1 MKALINGFPVEM
13 GKIGWGEAT
22 LISVKGNI
30 AKVDV
35 SNWTDALKRKAKG
48 KLPVKKF
55 PARLYILWGVECD
68 D

>member
-13 GKIGWGEAT
+13 GKLGMGKAK

-30 AKVDV
+30 AKVDI

-48 KLPVKKF
+48 KLPVEKF
-55 PARLYILWGVECD
+55 PAKLYILWGAE
-68 D
+68 